1 MRIDGYSID
10 DADHTLILFI
20 SDFEDA
26 IEQDIVDILDN
37 DLEGLCEAISRED
50 DEFSKALYD
59 WVSKHPRDYDVGTEL
74 GVNLVENAD
83 FDSGEIKLESADIET
98 GKLDMSLIIGI
109 DVARLKEVFEAFT
122 EDYDE

>member
-1 MRIDGYSID
+1 MVQYKLKFFDYIQYMYGR
-10 DADHTLILFI
+10 
-20 SDFEDA
+20 DFEDA
-26 IEQDIVDILDN
+26 IEQDLEDIFDN
-37 DLEGLCEAISRED
+37 DLEGLCEAISKED

-74 GVNLVENAD
+74 IVSLTENAD
-83 FDSGEIKLESADIET
+83 FDSREIKLESADIET

>member
-1 MRIDGYSID
+1 MVQYKLKFFDYIHYMYGR
-10 DADHTLILFI
+10 
-20 SDFEDA
+20 DFEDA

-37 DLEGLCEAISRED
+37 DLEGLCEAISKED
-50 DEFSKALYD
+50 DEFSKQLYD

-109 DVARLKEVFEAFT
+109 DVASLKETFEAFT

>member
-1 MRIDGYSID
+1 MVQYKLKFFDYIKYMYGR
-10 DADHTLILFI
+10 
-20 SDFEDA
+20 DFEDA

-98 GKLDMSLIIGI
+98 GKLNMSLIIGI

>member
-1 MRIDGYSID
+1 MVQYKLKFFDYIQYMYGR
-10 DADHTLILFI
+10 
-20 SDFEDA
+20 DFEDA
-26 IEQDIVDILDN
+26 IEQDLADILDN
-37 DLEGLCEAISRED
+37 DLEGFCEAISKED
-50 DEFSKALYD
+50 DKFSKALYD
-59 WVSKHPRDYDVGTEL
+59 WVSKHPGDYDIGTEL

-83 FDSGEIKLESADIET
+83 FDSREIKLESADIET

>member
-1 MRIDGYSID
+1 MVQYKLKFFDYIKYMYGR
-10 DADHTLILFI
+10 
-20 SDFEDA
+20 DFEDA

-37 DLEGLCEAISRED
+37 DLEGLCEAISKED

>member
-1 MRIDGYSID
+1 MVQYKLKFFDYIHYMYGR
-10 DADHTLILFI
+10 
-20 SDFEDA
+20 DFEDA

-37 DLEGLCEAISRED
+37 DLEGLCEAISKED

-109 DVARLKEVFEAFT
+109 DVASLKETFEAFT

>member
-1 MRIDGYSID
+1 MVQYKLKFFDYIHYMYGR
-10 DADHTLILFI
+10 
-20 SDFEDA
+20 DFEDA
-26 IEQDIVDILDN
+26 IEQDLASIIDD
-37 DLEGLCEAISRED
+37 DLEGLCEAISKED
-50 DEFSKALYD
+50 DEFSKQLYD
-59 WVSKHPRDYDVGTEL
+59 WVSKHPRDYDVCTEL

-109 DVARLKEVFEAFT
+109 DVASLKETFEAFT

>member
-1 MRIDGYSID
+1 MVQYKLKFFDYIKYMYGR
-10 DADHTLILFI
+10 
-20 SDFEDA
+20 DFDDA
-26 IEQDIVDILDN
+26 IEQDLEDILDN
-37 DLEGLCEAISRED
+37 DLEGFCEAISKED

-74 GVNLVENAD
+74 VVNLMENVD
-83 FDSGEIKLESADIET
+83 FDSREIKLESADIET

>member
-1 MRIDGYSID
+1 MVQYKLKFFDYIKYMYGR
-10 DADHTLILFI
+10 
-20 SDFEDA
+20 DFEDA